1 VDTSEI
7 PQPDT
12 GPSTDGGDVRLL
24 LDQAARAYMDGD
36 YSAAVGSWREVLECD
51 PANPRARE
59 GIKKVSMLQAGDS
72 SDEDVPFDP
81 ILEEVENLL
90 KRRSFDAALE
100 LCHQHVEGAGP
111 SLKIALRRLEQRA
124 ERARVVEPEILRC
137 MADARRSL
145 QAGKVSEALPH
156 LKQALTLDRS
166 HPVASRLMEGLR
178 ERARRRET
186 TASKAAP
193 PVAPDS
199 EQAELIDEMDKATDL
214 LPASG
219 QPGSDA
225 PSESL
230 AAPENEPARLGHG
243 LPSSPVGKGPDP
255 SAPEIE
261 LDMISLDDALG
272 DGGDEVIAQAP
283 MEIQMEDGTGPGQE
297 AAGADPLM
305 NLDDTGRRS
314 AAGGHSTESP
324 FEGIEDGEPLPPEAA
339 SPVADA
345 EAVADTE
352 AMAAPAAAEPIADP
366 VDKIAGESLADV
378 LGTDDEEPG
387 AKPIV
392 PRAES
397 SHRGGSARVR
407 YAALAAVVLAGG
419 LAVAWQFGLLSS
431 PQTDFGPREVA
442 TGNTAAGLPA
452 GEEPALTQAAGGD
465 ESATPDQAPGVTAAP
480 EATSD
485 ARRALVLLEQGQDLY
500 KAGRIPEASAVL
512 AQAKALDPM
521 NSEIAAWIGRSEQVT
536 QAKSKGN
543 AEHSSA
549 VAAFNAKEFETALRK
564 FYRLEEQDPGGP
576 YGRYIENSWYNWG
589 LQFLAAGN
597 LREAGNKMNEVLT
610 IRENDPDAQAI
621 KKLVEDYARKAKDRT
636 FYTQIEA
643 LHYRPLDA

>member
-1 VDTSEI
+1 
-7 PQPDT
+7 
-12 GPSTDGGDVRLL
+12 
-24 LDQAARAYMDGD
+24 
-36 YSAAVGSWREVLECD
+36 
-51 PANPRARE
+51 
-59 GIKKVSMLQAGDS
+59 
-72 SDEDVPFDP
+72 
-81 ILEEVENLL
+81 
-90 KRRSFDAALE
+90 
-100 LCHQHVEGAGP
+100 VEGAGP

-186 TASKAAP
+186 TASKVAAP
-193 PVAPDS
+193 TTPDNA
-199 EQAELIDEMDKATDL
+199 QAELIDEMDKATDL

-305 NLDDTGRRS
+305 NLDDIGRRS
-314 AAGGHSTESP
+314 AAGGHSAEAP
-324 FEGIEDGEPLPPEAA
+324 FEGIEDGEPLFSAAA

-345 EAVADTE
+345 EE
-352 AMAAPAAAEPIADP
+352 PAAPAAAPPPTDP
-366 VDKIAGESLADV
+366 VDEIAGESLADV
-378 LGTDDEEPG
+378 LGTDGDDTAAEPM
-387 AKPIV
+387 V
-392 PRAES
+392 SRADRS
-397 SHRGGSARVR
+397 RRGGSARVR

-431 PQTDFGPREVA
+431 PQTDFGPLELA
-442 TGNTAAGLPA
+442 TGNTAAGPLA
-452 GEEPALTQAAGGD
+452 GEDPALTQAVGGD
-465 ESATPDQAPGVTAAP
+465 ESVTPDQAPGVTTAP
-480 EATSD
+480 EAASD

-512 AQAKALDPM
+512 AQALDLDPM
-521 NSEIAAWIGRSEQVT
+521 NSEIAAWIGRTKQET
-536 QAKSKGN
+536 QAQSKEK
-543 AEHSSA
+543 AEHNSA
-549 VAAFNAKEFETALRK
+549 VAAFKAKEFETALRK
-564 FYRLEEQDPGGP
+564 FYRLAEQDPGGP

-610 IRENDPDAQAI
+610 IRENDSDAQAV
-621 KKLVEDYARKAKDRT
+621 KKLVEDYSSKAKDRT